1 MKYTASPMTKW
12 TPPLIVLDLIQLG
25 LISIIIGVVVSAT
38 GAYVLKRFRFL
49 TENPII
55 EVSIVFIFGYMAY
68 GFSEVFK
75 HSGIISVLTAGILLS
90 HYSWYNLSPQA
101 KTASSI
107 AFQVAGYIME
117 AFVFSYLGLTIFSY
131 LEQDWSWKFS
141 IVMVFVLFFGRYIA
155 TIGIVKIL
163 DLFGFNSQIPLKEL
177 IFIGYGGMIRGAV
190 SFACVLRLDHNL
202 PHRSVIVTTALAMV
216 SFTTVAQ
223 GATVATL

>member
-1 MKYTASPMTKW
+1 
-12 TPPLIVLDLIQLG
+12 
-25 LISIIIGVVVSAT
+25 VVVSAA

-131 LEQDWSWKFS
+131 LE
-141 IVMVFVLFFGRYIA
+141 
-155 TIGIVKIL
+155 
-163 DLFGFNSQIPLKEL
+163 
-177 IFIGYGGMIRGAV
+177 
-190 SFACVLRLDHNL
+190 
-202 PHRSVIVTTALAMV
+202 
-216 SFTTVAQ
+216 
-223 GATVATL
+223 